1 MNKFNAAQ
9 RNLQR
14 DRRHKKAQE
23 KRLRLGLQSLKL
35 SRQSASRTPSGKRQ
49 RKLEKKLRRAQKEVL
64 ESGLV
69 SVQDIEMICA
79 DSAPDAPAAS
89 SKGFSLK
96 LKKQRKL
103 KLKKNKPGREKSATK
118 EIMDIL
124 PQYIGT
130 SSSIPGDETP
140 KENEDKSTASP
151 SGIFSLIK
159 LSGSGIVFLSTP
171 DDTDVVSVLSRV
183 LDDIR
188 APHTKPFSWCNRLTP
203 VQATCASEEEA
214 IFVTVLGLLRDD
226 AGGIVS
232 KTGRSNLKYAVGFN
246 SRAAEDGNTGVERDG
261 CIAAVA
267 RAMQE
272 FEQQASVNLSNP
284 EIVVAVELIPLVGKT
299 TPLAGIS
306 LLPKE
311 VVVKD
316 LTRLKRNT
324 KRMVWIDDQPVYPQQ
339 PELGIQVPMYMPQ
352 KSVDKIEW
360 KECENDRTL
369 VELIPFLTALAK
381 LDDFSMG
388 IAAYKQGKFD
398 GEKFNLD
405 ESDSSMILGDDDAME
420 DVFEDD
426 DKAVEEKEERLKAE
440 EERVKAQQER
450 EKLEAED
457 KLLTPDS
464 SGPLWRYIVNFI
476 PEDKLSRSKK
486 LAAHEYIS
494 KKFKSDDYKCLIALL
509 ARKKHL
515 IDDLNCLGNLSVN
528 SRAGYYD
535 ALVQVFHG
543 LEGPW
548 DLEFILPVL
557 RKVTCN
563 YFYYGKGMQ
572 VTCFNSENLRDLC
585 ETTIPMLD
593 TPQEIRFDEIIP
605 MVASLNFLRDEN
617 LLGITVPDWFQPSSG
632 SCSSWMWWPHFVT
645 IDFERSLVKG
655 ELAQKLATTD
665 TKGLLGKLS
674 STTCRIVPGKERD
687 LCYKQDEGLQ
697 AGMDF
702 FATPFEESKDK
713 FLVCDKNLVLFRLQ
727 FVDGQV
733 VNCGLWLMTDFN
745 SEQNA
750 REMAAK
756 LCVDLGLKV
765 NLELDYKH
773 NVEKMKTS
781 MEEITLLSSWFFG
794 KEHDAIVNLQ
804 APVTVR
810 FCQ

>member
-1 MNKFNAAQ
+1 MPLA
-9 RNLQR
+9 
-14 DRRHKKAQE
+14 
-23 KRLRLGLQSLKL
+23 
-35 SRQSASRTPSGKRQ
+35 
-49 RKLEKKLRRAQKEVL
+49 L
-64 ESGLV
+64 ESNASHTLLWR
-69 SVQDIEMICA
+69 IIPA
-79 DSAPDAPAAS
+79 LDSS
-89 SKGFSLK
+89 SLAHF
-96 LKKQRKL
+96 
-103 KLKKNKPGREKSATK
+103 SATK

-140 KENEDKSTASP
+140 KDNEDKSTASP
-151 SGIFSLIK
+151 SGVFSLIK

-311 VVVKD
+311 VED
-316 LTRLKRNT
+316 ECLSRSLWHTRVEDWNFPWLYVT
-324 KRMVWIDDQPVYPQQ
+324 KRPGLDEFLAAMVEIYTIVIYTRSMTFHARWI
-339 PELGIQVPMYMPQ
+339 
-352 KSVDKIEW
+352 VDEVIDPHGRKGLDPLEKKR
-360 KECENDRTL
+360 KED
-369 VELIPFLTALAK
+369 
-381 LDDFSMG
+381 
-388 IAAYKQGKFD
+388 AYKQGKFD

-405 ESDSSMILGDDDAME
+405 EVILGDDAVE

-426 DKAVEEKEERLKAE
+426 DKAVEEKEERVKAE
-440 EERVKAQQER
+440 EERLKAQQER

-528 SRAGYYD
+528 SKAGYYD

-572 VTCFNSENLRDLC
+572 VTCFNSEKLWDLC
-585 ETTIPMLD
+585 KTTIPMLD
-593 TPQEIRFDEIIP
+593 TLQEIRFDEIIP
-605 MVASLNFLRDEN
+605 MVATLNFLRDEN
-617 LLGITVPDWFQPSSG
+617 LLGITVPDWFQP
-632 SCSSWMWWPHFVT
+632 CSSWMWWPHFVT
-645 IDFERSLVKG
+645 IDFERSLLKG
-655 ELAQKLATTD
+655 ELGQKLATSD

-674 STTCRIVPGKERD
+674 SASCRIVPGKERD
-687 LCYKQDEGLQ
+687 LCYKKDEGLQ

-702 FATPFEESKDK
+702 FATPFEESKNK
-713 FLVCDKNLVLFRLQ
+713 FL

-756 LCVDLGLKV
+756 LCADLGLK
-765 NLELDYKH
+765 
-773 NVEKMKTS
+773 
-781 MEEITLLSSWFFG
+781 
-794 KEHDAIVNLQ
+794 LQ
-804 APVTVR
+804 ARCEDQIGLHPVQVPGPAEEKDLTISESLFHHRSSARRGTNSQSEASCAQSRHTSASSASLERVLAFVSNLMVTGTAQAR
-810 FCQ
+810 